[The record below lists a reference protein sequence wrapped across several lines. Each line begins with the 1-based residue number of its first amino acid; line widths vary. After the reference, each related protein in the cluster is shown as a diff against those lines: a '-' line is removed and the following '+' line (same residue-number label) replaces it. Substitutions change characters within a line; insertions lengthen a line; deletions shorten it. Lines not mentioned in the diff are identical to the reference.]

1 MWDPRIGGCRFRIR
15 LVTVGNNSPVDLSEF
30 IAAIEQATDKVAV
43 RNLMPIQPGDV
54 PATWADSSLLREL
67 TGYTPQTQIQDG
79 VAQFVHWYR
88 AFYKV

>member
-1 MWDPRIGGCRFRIR
+1 MSASDTLSPAAPYR
-15 LVTVGNNSPVDLSEF
+15 LVNVGNNSPVDLSEF

-43 RNLMPIQPGDV
+43 RNHMPIQPGDV
-54 PATWADSSLLREL
+54 PATWADSSLLGEL

-88 AFYKV
+88 AFFKV